1 MKQNFI
7 TYASKE
13 LVEFNS
19 KDPELQETYISHQ
32 DVKDLMKALI
42 GQPIIDFL
50 ASNITYD
57 DEPYIQNEV
66 VEKTRLEA
74 LEQAYSQK
82 QESIGGSIT
91 PKVPAAAEVLIPPQ
105 RLLAGQKPFVGTPI
119 TRTQRHSN
127 SGQDPENSLFSL
139 NSPLAQSTPFK
150 AEPEEQQS
158 ISAADEALIS
168 PRRLPA
174 GGTSFVGIP
183 ETPFGNVRKARPPWH
198 SRSFGDPEKS
208 PFSLGSPVAQS
219 TPFGA
224 RTGSALWS
232 PESHLSFG
240 NLTDPF
246 LSPLFENS
254 RSISTGYRDP
264 VAEDLVRTQRERDDL
279 RGKIEELENELEGSK
294 AENLYLQKE
303 VSHARE
309 YHSWEE
315 LENLQWEL
323 ENTKKEVERLR
334 SKLAKKETEVERNYS
349 QLLENCK
356 DYEELQQKHVNTQG
370 ANARCR
376 KEKKKAVEEFLQ
388 LNKLYNELQDKA
400 NQMEHDAY
408 ANAHQLKMAKKVNEA
423 LQVGLK
429 KEEEHSRALEVIIEQ
444 YTQTIDM
451 LKLQT
456 QDLTRENA
464 FFEGTYSGK
473 DRRPRRKSK
482 ESQSQ
487 VELEGEGNGAQQ
499 EDFEVK
505 IAEMKEKLQRAQ
517 EEIERGNIA
526 REQQNEKLDKEQK
539 RLIKAIADKQGLK
552 RQLTEFE
559 NLNKNICEEK
569 ERSQALVEKNNLLR
583 GELKVVSEVHK
594 KQVLINDTMKQEHAR
609 VKLELLEALNQGR
622 RQQET
627 ITQQQATIRNYEMAL
642 THNSHNGTQRV
653 NLAQITNIEIVRAL
667 RELKPEELNRLNP
680 QLWPATPY
688 ENMSVAEFSIW
699 PILEIMRHLIN
710 ASKVL
715 RGIYRNRVKEYND
728 MASSPPQMS
737 ASPATSPPLP
747 SPQGPGTHDSISQT
761 PSTQTRQ
768 VNRILQKAVDI
779 LSYAECLFL
788 AAVDPEKRCTS
799 PNAFHRAILWLLI
812 FMSLLGTLVY
822 QCILVAKVEAEK
834 LMWAEANGPM
844 VRSWLAGRRGGCEH
858 SGSPAG
864 GILGFGFNGGA
875 ASMDCVD
882 IRYEDPILLQLFR
895 HWMSQYFKIDRELP
909 A

>member
-7 TYASKE
+7 RDASKQ
-13 LVEFNS
+13 LVESNS
-19 KDPELQETYISHQ
+19 KDPELQEMYMSHQ
-32 DVKDLMKALI
+32 DVKDLMKLLI
-42 GQPIIDFL
+42 GQPITDFL

-57 DEPYIQNEV
+57 DEPYTRNEV
-66 VEKTRLEA
+66 VEKTRLET
-74 LEQAYSQK
+74 LEQAYSQE
-82 QESIGGSIT
+82 QESNGGSIT
-91 PKVPAAAEVLIPPQ
+91 PKLPAAAEIPITPQ
-105 RLLAGQKPFVGTPI
+105 RLLSEQKPRVGTPI
-119 TRTQRHSN
+119 TRAQRHSN
-127 SGQDPENSLFSL
+127 SGLDPENSLFSL
-139 NSPLAQSTPFK
+139 NSPVVQSTP
-150 AEPEEQQS
+150 S
-158 ISAADEALIS
+158 
-168 PRRLPA
+168 
-174 GGTSFVGIP
+174 
-183 ETPFGNVRKARPPWH
+183 KARPPWH

-232 PESHLSFG
+232 PGSHLSLG

-246 LSPLFENS
+246 LSPFFENS

-279 RGKIEELENELEGSK
+279 RDKIEELEDELEGSK

-323 ENTKKEVERLR
+323 ENTNKEVEMLR
-334 SKLAKKETEVERNYS
+334 RKLAKKETEVERNYS

-370 ANARCR
+370 ANARYR
-376 KEKKKAVEEFLQ
+376 KEKEEAAEKFLQ
-388 LNKLYNELQDKA
+388 VNKLYNKLQDKV

-408 ANAHQLKMAKKVNEA
+408 AKAHQLKVAKKDIETLRA
-423 LQVGLK
+423 ELE
-429 KEEEHSRALEVIIEQ
+429 KEVERSLALEVTIEQ
-444 YTQTIDM
+444 HAQSIDM
-451 LKLQT
+451 LRLQN
-456 QDLTRENA
+456 QDLKRENA
-464 FFEGTYSGK
+464 LLEGTYSGR
-473 DRRPRRKSK
+473 DRRPPRESR

-487 VELEGEGNGAQQ
+487 VELEREGNGAQ
-499 EDFEVK
+499 EDFEKK
-505 IAEMKEKLQRAQ
+505 IAEMKEELQRAQ
-517 EEIERGNIA
+517 EEIERGNTA

-539 RLIKAIADKQGLK
+539 RLMKAIADKQELK
-552 RQLTEFE
+552 RQLTDLE
-559 NLNKNICEEK
+559 NLNKNIREEK
-569 ERSQALVEKNNLLR
+569 TNQQEELLQRLQESSQALVEKNNLLR
-583 GELKVVSEVHK
+583 GELEAASESYK
-594 KQVLINDTMKQEHAR
+594 NQVQINDTMKQEHAR
-609 VKLELLEALNQGR
+609 VEHELFEALNQAG

-627 ITQQQATIRNYEMAL
+627 ITQQQTTIRNYEMAL
-642 THNSHNGTQRV
+642 AHGSQNGTQGV
-653 NLAQITNIEIVRAL
+653 NLAQITNTEIVRAL
-667 RELKPEELNRLNP
+667 RELQPEELNRLNP

-710 ASKVL
+710 ASMVL
-715 RGIYRNRVKEYND
+715 KGIYRNRVKKYND
-728 MASSPPQMS
+728 LVSSPPQMS

-761 PSTQTRQ
+761 PSTQTLQ
-768 VNRILQKAVDI
+768 VNRILQKVVDI
-779 LSYAECLFL
+779 LSYGENLFL
-788 AAVDPEKRCTS
+788 EAVDPEKRCTS

-812 FMSLLGTLVY
+812 FMSLLGTLAY
-822 QCILVAKVEAEK
+822 QCILVAKTEAEK

-882 IRYEDPILLQLFR
+882 IRHEDPILLQLFR
-895 HWMSQYFKIDRELP
+895 HWMNQYFKIGRVLP